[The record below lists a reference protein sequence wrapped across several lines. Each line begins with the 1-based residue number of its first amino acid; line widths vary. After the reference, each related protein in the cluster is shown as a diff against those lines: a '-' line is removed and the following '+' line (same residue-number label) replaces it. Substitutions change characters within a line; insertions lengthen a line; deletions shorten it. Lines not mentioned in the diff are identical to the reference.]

1 MISLEGPGLVIQAVV
16 VGELGGL
23 AVAPVDVPTDMPL
36 STSSRYTHLAS
47 AQKKSYELVQA
58 SDEPET
64 ELDLEGLD
72 VPKFGNH
79 GNRRYA
85 DKKALETAAMTG
97 VSREIHDD
105 HFGWAQKQ
113 RRKESALHHHGRTE
127 RLKRAKVTS
136 ML

>member
-1 MISLEGPGLVIQAVV
+1 
-16 VGELGGL
+16 
-23 AVAPVDVPTDMPL
+23 MPL
-36 STSSRYTHLAS
+36 STSSSYTHLAS
-47 AQKKSYELVQA
+47 AQKKSYDIIQA
-58 SDEPET
+58 SDEPDT

-85 DKKALETAAMTG
+85 DKKALETAAITG

-113 RRKESALHHHGRTE
+113 RRKESALHYHGRTE

>member
-1 MISLEGPGLVIQAVV
+1 MEASELISPVNQSKMREMNRGD
-16 VGELGGL
+16 VGG
-23 AVAPVDVPTDMPL
+23 
-36 STSSRYTHLAS
+36 
-47 AQKKSYELVQA
+47 
-58 SDEPET
+58 
-64 ELDLEGLD
+64 
-72 VPKFGNH
+72 PKFGNH

-85 DKKALETAAMTG
+85 DKKALETAAITG

-113 RRKESALHHHGRTE
+113 RRKESALHYHGRTE